1 MSKRFTDHGIEH
13 RLVDVTEDFRAHN
26 TITEAGFQSVPV
38 FDLGDGLTNS
48 IDAALALCRD
58 TRNKEDA

>member
-13 RLVDVTEDFRAHN
+13 QLIDVTEDSRAHN

-38 FDLGDGLTNS
+38 FDLGAGLTDS
-48 IDAALALCRD
+48 LDAALALCRA
-58 TRNKEDA
+58 TRNKEDT